1 MTKYYPKALTLLAE
15 TNMDDVRYRQDPTGP
30 TYVRID
36 AVPNGQPLVFLVIS
50 IACLLSALSNLLEG
64 NWLQAG
70 LLALATVGFA
80 WAEWKVRK
88 QWQAIQDALPD

>member
-1 MTKYYPKALTLLAE
+1 MTKYYPEALTLLAE
-15 TNMDDVRYRQDPTGP
+15 TNMDDVRYRQDSSGP

-70 LLALATVGFA
+70 LLSLATVGFA

-88 QWQAIQDALPD
+88 QWQVIQDALPD

>member
-15 TNMDDVRYRQDPTGP
+15 TNMDDVRYRQDSSGP

-50 IACLLSALSNLLEG
+50 IACLLNGLSGLLEG
-64 NWLQAG
+64 DWLLSG
-70 LLALATVGFA
+70 LLFLATAGFA
-80 WAEWKVRK
+80 WSEWLVQK
-88 QWQAIQDALPD
+88 QWQAIQDALP

>member
-1 MTKYYPKALTLLAE
+1 MIKYYPKALTLLAE

-30 TYVRID
+30 TYVRLD

-50 IACLLSALSNLLEG
+50 IACLLNGLSGLLEG
-64 NWLQAG
+64 DWLLSG
-70 LLALATVGFA
+70 LLFLATAGFA
-80 WAEWKVRK
+80 WSEWLVQK

>member
-1 MTKYYPKALTLLAE
+1 MIKYYPKALTLLAE
-15 TNMDDVRYRQDPTGP
+15 TNMDDVRYRQDSSGP

-50 IACLLSALSNLLEG
+50 IACLLSGLSNLLEG

-70 LLALATVGFA
+70 LLSIATAGFA
-80 WAEWKVRK
+80 WAEWKVQE

>member
-1 MTKYYPKALTLLAE
+1 MIKYYPKSLTLLAE
-15 TNMDDVRYRQDPTGP
+15 ANIDDVRYRQDPTGP
-30 TYVRID
+30 TYVRLD
-36 AVPNGQPLVFLVIS
+36 AVPNGQPLIFLVIS

-70 LLALATVGFA
+70 LLSLATVGFA

-88 QWQAIQDALPD
+88 QWQVIQDALPD